1 MSKIKA
7 VIFDWAGTTVDYGCF
22 APVQTFI
29 EVFNAYGLSPTI
41 EETRK
46 PMGMLKIDHI
56 RTILNMD
63 RLSEEF
69 IKKHNRKFNEDDV
82 KTMHDRFSD
91 MILKVLNKHSDV
103 KPYVLETVEELKK
116 MNIKIGSTTG
126 YTDKMMKIVTDTAKS
141 QGYEP
146 DAWFSPD
153 STNKMGRPY
162 PYMIFKNMEELNI
175 KSVDEVIKVGD
186 TVSDILEGKN
196 AGVISVGIIEGSSEM
211 GLSMEEYNNLSK
223 ENKEKEI
230 ERVKKTYK
238 NAGADYIIN
247 DIRGIIDIIN
257 AL

>member
-29 EVFNAYGLSPTI
+29 EVFNAYGLSPTM

-56 RTILNMD
+56 RTMLNMD

-103 KPYVLETVEELKK
+103 KPYILETVEELKK

-126 YTDKMMKIVTDTAKS
+126 YTDKMMKIVTDAAKS

-162 PYMIFKNMEELNI
+162 PYMIFKNMEKLNI

-211 GLSMEEYNNLSK
+211 GLTMEEYNNLSK